1 MAWMIS
7 NGTRCALCIC
17 LSFGGM
23 GVVALMI
30 IVHEKNEIE
39 RIVLNVMSFKSS
51 WQYVK
56 SDQSDI

>member
-1 MAWMIS
+1 MGEVCFVYMFKFW
-7 NGTRCALCIC
+7 
-17 LSFGGM
+17 GM